1 MNRDAKVGLVL
12 LGGSILFYFYVIPVQ
27 VRGYKGGG
35 IALLPSFIPG
45 LTIISI
51 IVLSA
56 LVLLDSILKRADRAD
71 QNREAKMIRPRSIL
85 VFATIAGSVY
95 LIDFLGYVIG
105 TSITL
110 SLLLFCFGVRDWKT
124 FLLMVIGVTAAL
136 YFLFQRLANVMLPP
150 GRIF

>member
-12 LGGSILFYFYVIPVQ
+12 LGGSILFYFCVIPVQ